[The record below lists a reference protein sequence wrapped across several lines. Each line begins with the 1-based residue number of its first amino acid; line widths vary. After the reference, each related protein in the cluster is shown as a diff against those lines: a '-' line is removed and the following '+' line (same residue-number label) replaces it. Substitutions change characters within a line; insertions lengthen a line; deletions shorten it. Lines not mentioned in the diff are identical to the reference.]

1 MQAIIKECV
10 DITEKLYEGM
20 EMGKNFWENM
30 IDGYLHEKFLI
41 DTMDKNYGKGASE
54 FIGRAYQYFIQNRK
68 A

>member
-1 MQAIIKECV
+1 
-10 DITEKLYEGM
+10 M

-30 IDGYLHEKFLI
+30 IDGYLHEKLLI